1 MFPAILRYFQ
11 YKVLNNTLFL
21 NKKRFLFKKSNSPL
35 CSFCNEEDETVFHL
49 YFSCPNVRYLWNQ
62 LDFYLA
68 EDFLLPSQT
77 LQAAV
82 FGFSEK
88 DNTENLILYNHL
100 FLIFKLYVYRSREKG
115 LLNVMSLVSQIIKIK
130 KTEKE
135 NSLYSEK
142 KRARYIKKW
151 SKTDLKFVV

>member
-1 MFPAILRYFQ
+1 M
-11 YKVLNNTLFL
+11 
-21 NKKRFLFKKSNSPL
+21 SL

-49 YFSCPNVRYLWNQ
+49 YFYCPNVRNLWNQ

-68 EDFLLPSQT
+68 DFSLLPQT

-82 FGFSEK
+82 FDFSKK
-88 DNTENLILYNHL
+88 DNTKNGIPYNHL
-100 FLIFKLYVYRSREKG
+100 FLIFKFYIYRSREKG
-115 LLNVMSLVSQIIKIK
+115 LLNVMSLVNQIIKIK
-130 KTEKE
+130 KIEKE

-151 SKTDLKFVV
+151 SKRDL